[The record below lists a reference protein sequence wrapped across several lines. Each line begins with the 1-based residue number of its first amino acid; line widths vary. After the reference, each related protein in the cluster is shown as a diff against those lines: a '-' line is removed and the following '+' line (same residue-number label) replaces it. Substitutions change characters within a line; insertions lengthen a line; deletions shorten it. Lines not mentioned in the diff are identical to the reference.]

1 MKIALSCETTVDL
14 TNELLNEFNIKT
26 VPFSVLLGE
35 DNRFDGEVTCDEII
49 SFVNKNKILP
59 KTGAVNKT
67 QYDEHFS
74 ALLKDNDAVIHIS
87 LSSELSSAYSNAVLS
102 ANELKNVYVIDS
114 RSLSTGIALLALY
127 ARKLID
133 EGKEADKIV
142 ELVKER
148 IPFVQA
154 SFELKR
160 VDYLY
165 KGGRC
170 GMLSYLGANLLRICP
185 QMIVKNGKIVAGKK
199 YRGKYKYVVENYVK
213 DVFEDFSTPD
223 LSTVFLTY
231 TTADEEILNS
241 VKKELKNRG
250 FKNIYVTRAGA
261 TITSHC
267 GEDCLGVLFINDG
280 DRIK

>member
-14 TNELLNEFNIKT
+14 TKDLLKKFDIKT
-26 VPFSVLLGE
+26 VPFSVLLGN

-49 SFVNKNKILP
+49 SFVNANKILP
-59 KTGAVNKT
+59 KTGAVNKS
-67 QYDEHFS
+67 QYDEHF
-74 ALLKDNDAVIHIS
+74 AELLKDNDAVIHLS
-87 LSSELSSAYSNAVLS
+87 LSSELSSACSNAKLS
-102 ANELKNVYVIDS
+102 ASELKNVYVIDS
-114 RSLSTGIALLALY
+114 RSLSTGIALLAIY

-133 EGKEADKIV
+133 EGVNVEEIV
-142 ELVKER
+142 KLVEKR

-170 GMLSYLGANLLRICP
+170 SMLSFLGANLLRICP
-185 QMIVKNGKIVAGKK
+185 QMIVKEGKIIAGKK
-199 YRGKYKYVVENYVK
+199 YRGRYKHVVENYVS
-213 DVFEDFSTPD
+213 DIFEDFTSPD

-231 TTADEEILNS
+231 TTADEEILET
-241 VKKELKNRG
+241 VKKALKERG
-250 FKNIYVTRAGA
+250 FKDIFVTRAGA

-280 DRIK
+280 KECC

>member
-1 MKIALSCETTVDL
+1 MKVALSCETTVDL
-14 TNELLNEFNIKT
+14 TKELLEKFNIKT
-26 VPFSVLLGE
+26 VPFSVLLGNE
-35 DNRFDGEVTCDEII
+35 NRFDGDVTCDEII
-49 SFVNKNKILP
+49 AFVNQNKILP
-59 KTGAVNKT
+59 KTGAVNKS

-74 ALLKDNDAVIHIS
+74 ALLEENDAVIHIS
-87 LSSELSSAYSNAVLS
+87 LSSELSSAYSNAILS
-102 ANELKNVYVIDS
+102 AKELSNVYVIDS

-133 EGKEADKIV
+133 SGEEVEKIV
-142 ELVKER
+142 NLVEKR

-170 GMLSYLGANLLRICP
+170 GMLSLLGANILRICP
-185 QMIVKNGKIVAGKK
+185 QMVVKDGKIVAGKK
-199 YRGKYKYVVENYVK
+199 YRGKYKYVVENYVR
-213 DVFEDFSTPD
+213 DIFEEFSTPD

-231 TTADEEILNS
+231 TTADEEILS
-241 VKKELKNRG
+241 FVKKALKDRG
-250 FKNIYVTRAGA
+250 FQNVYVTRAGA

-267 GEDCLGVLFINDG
+267 GEDCLGILFINDG
-280 DRIK
+280 QSSI

>member
-74 ALLKDNDAVIHIS
+74 ALLKYNDAVIHIS

-102 ANELKNVYVIDS
+102 ANELKNIYVIDS

>member
-14 TNELLNEFNIKT
+14 TKELLEKFDIKLI
-26 VPFSVLLGE
+26 PFSVLLGE
-35 DNRFDGEVTCDEII
+35 NNFFDGEVTCDDII
-49 SFVNKNKILP
+49 AFVNENKILP

-74 ALLKDNDAVIHIS
+74 SLLKEYDAVIHIS
-87 LSSELSSAYSNAVLS
+87 LSSEISSACSNAKLS
-102 ANELKNVYVIDS
+102 ASEFSNVYVIDS
-114 RSLSTGIALLALY
+114 RSLSTGIALLAIY

-133 EGKEADKIV
+133 EGKEPDEICF
-142 ELVKER
+142 LVAER

-170 GMLSYLGANLLRICP
+170 SMLAYLGANLLKIRP
-185 QMIVKNGKIVAGKK
+185 QMVVREGKILAGKK
-199 YRGKYKYVVENYVK
+199 YRGKYKHVVENYCD
-213 DVFEDFSTPD
+213 DVLEEFDNPD
-223 LSTVFLTY
+223 LETAFLTY
-231 TTADEEILNS
+231 TTAEEEILEIA
-241 VKKELKNRG
+241 KKALTDRG
-250 FKNIYVTRAGA
+250 FKNIYITRAGA

-267 GEDCLGVLFINDG
+267 GEGCLGILFINDG
-280 DRIK
+280 KSNG

>member
-35 DNRFDGEVTCDEII
+35 ENRFDGEVTCDEII

-59 KTGAVNKT
+59 KTGAVNKV

-133 EGKEADKIV
+133 EGKDTKKIV

-280 DRIK
+280 DKLK

>member
-74 ALLKDNDAVIHIS
+74 ALLKYNDAVIHIS

-133 EGKEADKIV
+133 EGKEVDKIV

-160 VDYLY
+160 VDCLY

-213 DVFEDFSTPD
+213 DVFEDFSAPD